1 MTIVQILSHELHIS
15 RFWSITSEHII
26 AGVRTGKSMRTGKS
40 HELVQTHASMYHPVF
55 STARS
60 PSDGAVADVAVE
72 PQSQTIELKPAPR
85 PLALRSSF
93 LPFKNSFLALP
104 LNAVL
109 RGMLYPSRAYAA
121 AISSARASSTNARAT
136 FSHDQMVDVLHFVFS
151 GNFSEH
157 SRNVSRR
164 WTLEHPYIF

>member
-1 MTIVQILSHELHIS
+1 MTI
-15 RFWSITSEHII
+15 ITSFRFRVFGPSHR
-26 AGVRTGKSMRTGKS
+26 RTSLRVCAFGKSMRTGKS

-109 RGMLYPSRAYAA
+109 RGMLYPSRAYAD
-121 AISSARASSTNARAT
+121 AISCTRASSTIARAT
-136 FSHDQMVDVLHFVFS
+136 FSHDQMVDA
-151 GNFSEH
+151 H
-157 SRNVSRR
+157 STSSLFMELLRARSDC
-164 WTLEHPYIF
+164 I